1 MGGLTDT
8 LFISASG
15 MKSQGARMRVLAEN
29 VANANSLAKTPEGE
43 PYRRK
48 IITFENQMNEELGV
62 HQVKVEDID
71 RDQGDFPQKYR
82 PDHPAANQEGYVK
95 LPNVKPL
102 VEMADMK
109 EAQRSYEAN
118 LKVIEASRQMV
129 RGTLGLLR

>member
-1 MGGLTDT
+1 MGLTDT
-8 LFISASG
+8 LFISAGG
-15 MKSQGARMRVLAEN
+15 MKTQGTRMRVLAEN
-29 VANANSLAKTPEGE
+29 VANANSLAKTPDGD

-48 IITFENQMNEELGV
+48 LVTFENEMNDQLGIK
-62 HQVKVEDID
+62 QVQVDEIS
-71 RDQGDFPQKYR
+71 RDQSDFGRKYR
-82 PDHPAANQEGYVK
+82 PSHPAANEQGYVK
-95 LPNVKPL
+95 TPNVKPL

>member
-1 MGGLTDT
+1 MGLTDT

-15 MKSQGARMRVLAEN
+15 MKAQGARMRVLAEN
-29 VANANSLAKTPEGE
+29 VANANSLPKTPEGE

-48 IITFENQMNEELGV
+48 IITFENMMNDQLGV
-62 HQVKVEDID
+62 HQVKVEDIS
-71 RDQGDFPQKYR
+71 RDQSDFGRKYR
-82 PDHPAANQEGYVK
+82 PDHPAANQEGYVRT
-95 LPNVKPL
+95 PNVKPL

>member
-1 MGGLTDT
+1 MGLADT
-8 LFISASG
+8 LFISAAG
-15 MKSQGARMRVLAEN
+15 MKTQGARMRVLAEN

-48 IITFENQMNEELGV
+48 IISFENVMNDELGV
-62 HQVKVEDID
+62 KQVQVKDID
-71 RDQGDFPQKYR
+71 RDQSDFGQKYR
-82 PDHPAANQEGYVK
+82 PSHPAANEQGYIRT
-95 LPNVKPL
+95 PNVKPL